1 MFGNVLAVLRGSSC
15 TLAAKI
21 FEYNYEVAHLSS
33 KSLPSSSFSA
43 VETDQQPDLKTYLKE
58 YERLRWL
65 PTTSLTV
72 KAAILGERPI
82 YPSLELEML
91 RHYSALNAL
100 FSYLFLHFNQ
110 GIWKLDLRYWVGL
123 GEYLCH
129 FAYMQLLH
137 RATMVDPS

>member
-1 MFGNVLAVLRGSSC
+1 MCVCVFVCSFFPIEIYIHFSSSAMHLTCVHVLAVLRSSSC

-33 KSLPSSSFSA
+33 MSLSSSSFTA

-72 KAAILGERPI
+72 KAAILGERPNI
-82 YPSLELEML
+82 HP
-91 RHYSALNAL
+91 LN
-100 FSYLFLHFNQ
+100 
-110 GIWKLDLRYWVGL
+110 WK
-123 GEYLCH
+123 C
-129 FAYMQLLH
+129 
-137 RATMVDPS
+137 